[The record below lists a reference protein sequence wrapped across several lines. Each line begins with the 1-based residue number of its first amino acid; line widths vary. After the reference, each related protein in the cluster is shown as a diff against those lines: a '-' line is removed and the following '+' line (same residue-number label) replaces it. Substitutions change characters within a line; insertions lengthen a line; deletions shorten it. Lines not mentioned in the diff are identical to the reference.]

1 MTKFITYK
9 KQIILFN
16 FAEREKM
23 KLSRNKILAILIIA
37 LLSITA
43 FFTVSM
49 FTISTSRGATQ
60 AAINTSILNGLLY
73 LNSTQASNGEWGA
86 GWYPVA
92 STAMAVLA
100 FENGGHYGWNASDP
114 FSSTV
119 QNGLNWLISQGQN
132 ITLSEQTAG
141 NPDTSGTGIGIEW
154 MGDGYPTYE
163 TSMALLAIIGSD
175 AKTNVTLP
183 GPLGVRTYQA
193 IAKDTV
199 DYLCFS
205 QVNPVLNSTG
215 QNTNLEAGGWTY
227 GTDNDNSYSAYSDQS
242 NTGWPVFA
250 LAGAELWGI
259 YPPQW
264 VLNELSVWIHT
275 DQNLVASPTT
285 STLYGSFGYYA
296 YNGKVDDILGQ
307 VSETAVG
314 IEELTLE
321 GALST
326 NSSIV
331 AAEGNLNQM
340 WTYNGGGWDVNM
352 GNLYAMYNV
361 MRACRDAVPPIQY
374 ISYFNGTNG
383 VEWYNGTGQYAD
395 QILAA
400 QSAGGY
406 WTNGGWVSWAGSG
419 DYSPEL
425 STALAC
431 LILEPYVVN
440 IATLF
445 TLTVTAQDSQTLNPI
460 SGASVTASGPK
471 TLTGTTAGNGK
482 IVFSNVQAGNYA
494 ITVTAGGYSSSAT
507 VSVSVTSNTNYAVNL
522 VSIAPETTPTPIPG
536 LHVVIKSPSGN
547 SVTIGA
553 GNSITLTAYVS
564 GGTSPYCYQWVLYQS
579 PSSSLNS
586 YISGAVL
593 STLHVSQTTPGTY
606 YYFVIIFDANGNVAA
621 SNKITLTVTSSSA
634 TSTPT
639 STSPTTMPTTTPV
652 VTPAPTAT
660 TFVLSI
666 VDWFIIIVIIILLLL
681 FFFILVWYRRRRNL
695 TVTVQ
700 NSRTL
705 SPISGANVSAS
716 GPKSLSGT
724 TGSNGQIVFSN
735 VQAGNYEI
743 RASAAGYNP
752 SMPASVSVTNKT
764 SYVIKLN
771 STASQTQET

>member
-1 MTKFITYK
+1 
-9 KQIILFN
+9 LFN
-16 FAEREKM
+16 FTEREKM
-23 KLSRNKILAILIIA
+23 KLTRNKILAILIMA
-37 LLSITA
+37 LLSTAA

-73 LNSTQASNGEWGA
+73 LNSTQAPNGEWSA
-86 GWYPVA
+86 GQYPVA

-100 FENGGHYGWNASDP
+100 YENGGHFGWNASDP

-119 QNGLNWLISQGQN
+119 QNGLNWIISQGQN
-132 ITLSEQTAG
+132 ITIGEQTAG
-141 NPDTSGTGIGIEW
+141 NPDTSRTGIGIEW
-154 MGDGYPTYE
+154 MGDDYPTYE

-183 GPLGVRTYQA
+183 GPLGVRTYLA
-193 IAKDTV
+193 IARDTV
-199 DYLCFS
+199 DYLCWA
-205 QVNPVLNSTG
+205 QTDPVLNSTG
-215 QNTNLEAGGWTY
+215 GNTNVYAGGWSY
-227 GTDNDNSYSAYSDQS
+227 QANNNNSYGAESDQS

-259 YPPQW
+259 YPPAW
-264 VLNELSVWIHT
+264 VLNELSNWIKY
-275 DQNLVASPTT
+275 DQDLTSSQTT
-285 STLYGSFGYYA
+285 TTLYGSFGYDERDYM
-296 YNGKVDDILGQ
+296 LGQ
-307 VSETAVG
+307 VSEAAVG

-331 AAEGNLNQM
+331 AAEGNMNLM
-340 WTYNGGGWDVNM
+340 WTYNGGYGSWDVNM

-374 ISYFNGTNG
+374 ISYYNGTNG
-383 VEWYNGTGQYAD
+383 VEWYNGTGEYAD

-400 QSAGGY
+400 QGGDGS
-406 WTNGGWVSWAGSG
+406 WTSGGWADWAGHAYNY
-419 DYSPEL
+419 YSPAL
-425 STALAC
+425 TTAIAV

-440 IATLF
+440 IATLY
-445 TLTVTAQDSQTLNPI
+445 TLTVTVQDAQTLSSI
-460 SGASVTASGPK
+460 SGATVTAVGPK
-471 TLTGTTAGNGK
+471 TLTGTTGSNGK
-482 IVFSNVQAGNYA
+482 ITFSGVQAGSYA
-494 ITVTAGGYSSSAT
+494 VTVTYAGYSSSST

-522 VSIAPETTPTPIPG
+522 VSNAPTTTPIPE
-536 LHVVIKSPSGN
+536 LHVVVKSPSGY
-547 SVTIGA
+547 SVTVGA
-553 GNSITLTAYVS
+553 GTSVTLTAYVS

-621 SNKITLTVTSSSA
+621 SNRITLTVTSSSA

-660 TFVLSI
+660 PFAFTS
-666 VDWFIIIVIIILLLL
+666 VDWILVIVVIIILLLL
-681 FFFILVWYRRRRNL
+681 LFLILAWYRRRRNL

-700 NSRTL
+700 DSQTL
-705 SPISGANVSAS
+705 SPISGASVLAS
-716 GPKSLSGT
+716 GPKPLSGT

-735 VQAGNYEI
+735 VQAGTYSI
-743 RASAAGYNP
+743 KASATGYNTSTP
-752 SMPASVSVTNKT
+752 VPVSVVNKT
-764 SYVIKLN
+764 NYVVKLD
-771 STASQTQET
+771 STAPKT